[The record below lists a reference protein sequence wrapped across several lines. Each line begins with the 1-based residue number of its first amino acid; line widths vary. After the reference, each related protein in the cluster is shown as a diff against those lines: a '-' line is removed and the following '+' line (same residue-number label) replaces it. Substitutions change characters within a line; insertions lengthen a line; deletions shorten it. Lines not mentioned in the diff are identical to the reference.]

1 MYRIT
6 QIRIIEDIFFS
17 ETMQFKVSIEI
28 KAVNQKF
35 CILKSKHR
43 RKRFSV
49 IQKLE

>member
-1 MYRIT
+1 MYRRT
-6 QIRIIEDIFFS
+6 QIRIMEDIFS

-35 CILKSKHR
+35 CILKSKYR